1 MSEKELYE
9 NIHRILFE
17 RDRSFLE
24 ISAEADEIAERFF
37 TVLSAQVPE
46 DSMTD
51 SEKAEHRAYQRGVKD
66 ALKLFLKLF
75 LE

>member
-24 ISAEADEIAERFF
+24 ISAEANEIAERFF

-46 DSMTD
+46 DGMTD

>member
-24 ISAEADEIAERFF
+24 ISVEANEIAERFF
-37 TVLSAQVPE
+37 TVLSAQVPA
-46 DSMTD
+46 DGMTD

-66 ALKLFLKLF
+66 SLKLFLKLF

>member
-1 MSEKELYE
+1 MTEKELYE

-37 TVLSAQVPE
+37 TVLSAQATV
-46 DSMTD
+46 DGMTD